1 MSERR
6 NVLAECPGLGSIS
19 ICTCGSVHVKI
30 GPVELTS
37 EPAAFA
43 QSALMFQSAMEAMET
58 ARRNGSETTQNNQA
72 KVSRLTH

>member
-1 MSERR
+1 MSGRK

-30 GPVELTS
+30 GPVELTL
-37 EPAAFA
+37 EAAAFA

-58 ARRNGSETTQNNQA
+58 ARRNGSDLGQTNQA
-72 KVSRLTH
+72 QVSRLTH